1 MKKVLII
8 SSFFLIILVFSTVGY
23 KIVSANT
30 KVEEIDDIITH
41 QESKEKYMTH
51 YNYTLDNPNIIIN
64 PYEIS
69 PLTALI
75 IFETPNEEEVEI
87 TVKGKDKDSTYTN
100 KFIKAKE
107 HYIPVLGLYP
117 DYNNEVIINCGKE
130 KQTYIIKTNKLPEDL
145 KLETKGNKSN
155 KLYFFKTDK
164 YIYAIDN
171 NNEVRWYLKTKNQK
185 EISKLENE
193 HLLISTNELI
203 DEGHPKGL
211 LEIDFLGKVYHE
223 YDIPEGYYGT
233 YAETKETLLILSK
246 NITEINKQSGEIIR
260 NIKIDDNYNSISYEQ
275 SNIIL
280 KNEKDTLEISYITE
294 ESRKYES
301 KQTTQKKEIIL
312 PLYNNNDYKITKGL
326 KFSNNKTSKESKDKI
341 WLINYKKTDS
351 NYNNHNIKITKESDR
366 LVININLKEKEN
378 AYLILDKFLEKKI
391 YNLKDGYNYI
401 NKNELKGDYSIYIK
415 IDNDIYKTN
424 KLVSFKEEKNGK
436 K

>member
-30 KVEEIDDIITH
+30 KIEEIDDIITH

-87 TVKGKDKDSTYTN
+87 TIKGKDKDSTYTN
-100 KFIKAKE
+100 KFNKTKE
-107 HYIPVLGLYP
+107 HYIPVLGLYT
-117 DYNNEVIINCGKE
+117 DYNNEVIIKCGKD
-130 KQTYIIKTNKLPEDL
+130 KQTYKIKTNKLPEDL
-145 KLETKGNKSN
+145 KLEKKENKSN
-155 KLYFFKTDK
+155 KLYIFKTDK

-171 NNEVRWYLKTKNQK
+171 NNEVRWYLKAKNQK
-185 EISKLENE
+185 EISKLENGN
-193 HLLISTNELI
+193 LLISTDELI
-203 DEGHPKGL
+203 DEEHPKGL
-211 LEIDFLGKVYHE
+211 LEINLLGKIYHE
-223 YDIPEGYYGT
+223 YDIPEGYYGS
-233 YAETKETLLILSK
+233 YAETKETLLVLSK
-246 NITEINKQSGEIIR
+246 NITEINKQNGKITR
-260 NIKIDDNYNSISYEQ
+260 NIKIDDNYNSISYEN

-280 KNEKDTLEISYITE
+280 KNDKDTLEISYTTE

-301 KQTTQKKEIIL
+301 TLTEQTKEMLL
-312 PLYNNNDYKITKGL
+312 PLYNNNDYIITKGL
-326 KFSNNKTSKESKDKI
+326 KFSNNKTSKVSKDII

-351 NYNNHNIKITKESDR
+351 NYNRHSIKITKESDR
-366 LVININLKEKEN
+366 LVISINLKAKEN
-378 AYLILDKFLEKKI
+378 AYLILDKFLDKKI
-391 YNLKDGYNYI
+391 YDLKDGYNYI

-415 IDNDIYKTN
+415 IDKNIYKTN
-424 KLVSFKEEKNGK
+424 KFVSFEEEKNEK
-436 K
+436 